1 MPKFLMHRWLS
12 ISASWILGLTVI
24 LLMWFLTES
33 LPYVA
38 VSILFVIGLVL
49 TQYKREFD
57 LRKEHSQYVLTLTE
71 RIQFA
76 GQLAIKQLPVG
87 MILVSNTGE
96 MEWHNPF
103 VSELFPGERLVGSKI
118 SEMLPELDPKE
129 NSLREPVMI
138 QIHGRHYSCKYHRSE
153 RLYLIEEVT
162 NFVSL
167 QEKYEAEKPILGFL
181 HLDNMDE
188 AGQGLSDQEETLLIS
203 KVFQEISE
211 WALYYEVALKRI
223 DTDKMFF
230 ITFQKNLD
238 RMIHARFDIL
248 DTVREMTRNN
258 KIPITLSL
266 GIASLGD
273 TLVEK
278 SKYAQAALEVAL
290 ARGGDQAAVQTK
302 DKIAFFGGKTNA
314 VEKRNRV
321 KARVISH
328 AISNLL
334 QDCER
339 VVVMGH
345 KQPDL
350 DAIGA
355 AIGMV
360 KLAELNDCEAYIVLD
375 DNLSAVSRL
384 MKEIRAHA
392 DLNQVFISPD
402 QALQWIDDSD
412 TLLVLVDTHKPSLVT
427 EKKLVDRADKIVVI
441 DHHRRGEDFVEDS
454 VLVYLEPYASS
465 TCELVTELLQY
476 QDHRLTMDTLEATA
490 LFSGI
495 VVDTKNF
502 SVRSGSRTFEA
513 ASFLRRHGADLML
526 VQSLLK
532 EDLDQFVQRSELV
545 RNTELYRGNIAIA
558 VGDENRVYDQL
569 LIAQAADTLLNM
581 QGIVA
586 SFVIGYKAEGVVSV
600 SARSEG
606 DVNVQLIMEQMGG
619 GGHLT
624 HAACQPKHKSLQEC
638 KDKLKSLIQ
647 DQLEGEETS

>member
-1 MPKFLMHRWLS
+1 MPKNFMHRWLS
-12 ISASWILGLTVI
+12 VSTSWILGLTVI
-24 LLMWFLTES
+24 LLIWILTEKLS
-33 LPYVA
+33 YVVIA
-38 VSILFVIGLVL
+38 ILCVGLL
-49 TQYKREFD
+49 TAIRYKTEFEQK
-57 LRKEHSQYVLTLTE
+57 KEQSQYVLALTD

-76 GQLAIKQLPVG
+76 GQLAVKHLPIG
-87 MILVSNTGE
+87 MILLNHAGE
-96 MEWHNPF
+96 VQWHNPF
-103 VSELFPGERLVGSKI
+103 VSNLFPKARLIGSKI
-118 SEMLPELDPKE
+118 AEHLPELDPE
-129 NSLREPVMI
+129 EHSLSDPVMI
-138 QIHGRHYSCKYHRSE
+138 QIHDKHYSCIYHRAE

-162 NFVSL
+162 KWVSL
-167 QEKYEAEKPILGFL
+167 QEKYEDEKPILGFL
-181 HLDNMDE
+181 HLDNIDE

-203 KVFQEISE
+203 KVFQAISE
-211 WALYYEVALKRI
+211 WALQYEVALKRI

-230 ITFQKNLD
+230 IMFQKNLE
-238 RMIHARFDIL
+238 RMIHDRFDIL

-266 GIASLGD
+266 GVASLGE

-278 SKYAQAALEVAL
+278 SKHAQAALEVAL
-290 ARGGDQAAVQTK
+290 ARGGDQAAVQSK
-302 DKIAFFGGKTNA
+302 EKIAFFGGKTNA

-339 VVVMGH
+339 VIVMGH

-355 AIGMV
+355 AIGVV
-360 KLAELNDCEAYIVLD
+360 KLAELNDCEAFIILD
-375 DNLSAVSRL
+375 DDLSAVQKL
-384 MKEIRAHA
+384 MDEIEKHEEVS
-392 DLNQVFISPD
+392 DVFITSD
-402 QALQWIDDSD
+402 QAIQWIDDPD

-427 EKKLVDRADKIVVI
+427 EKKLIDRAEKVVVI

-476 QDHRLTMDTLEATA
+476 QDHRLTMDTLEASA
-490 LFSGI
+490 LLSGI

-513 ASFLRRHGADLML
+513 AAFLRRHGADLML

-532 EDLDQFVQRSELV
+532 EDLSQFVKRAELI
-545 RNTELYRGNIAIA
+545 RNTELHQGKIAIA
-558 VGDENRVYDQL
+558 VGDESRVYDQL
-569 LIAQAADTLLNM
+569 LIAQAANTLLDM
-581 QGIVA
+581 QGISA
-586 SFVIGYKAEGVVSV
+586 SFVIAYKAEGVVSI

-606 DVNVQLIMEQMGG
+606 DLNVQLIMEQMGG

-624 HAACQPKHKSLQEC
+624 HAACQPENKSVREC
-638 KDKLKSLIQ
+638 KQILKSLIQ
-647 DQLEGEETS
+647 EQLEGEETS